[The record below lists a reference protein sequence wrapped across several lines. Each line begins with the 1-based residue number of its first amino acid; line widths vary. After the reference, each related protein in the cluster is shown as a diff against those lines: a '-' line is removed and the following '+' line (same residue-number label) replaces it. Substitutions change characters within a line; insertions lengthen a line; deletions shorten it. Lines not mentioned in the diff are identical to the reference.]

1 MKKAAIWACLAASAL
16 WTAPSIAA
24 TSNITSTH
32 RADYYAAGKHQFYA
46 WCAGGQD
53 RIVRQDGASASDAGA
68 KLAQKTAGCRLSWQ
82 GRIAS

>member
-1 MKKAAIWACLAASAL
+1 MKIAVIWACLAGSAL
-16 WTAPSIAA
+16 LVTPSIAA

-32 RADYYAAGKHQFYA
+32 RADFYAAGKHQFYA
-46 WCAGGQD
+46 WCADGQD
-53 RIVRQDGASASDAGA
+53 RIVRQDGISAPDAGS

>member
-1 MKKAAIWACLAASAL
+1 MKKAVILACLAASAL
-16 WTAPSIAA
+16 LTAPAIAA

-32 RADYYAAGKHQFYA
+32 RAHYYAAGKHQFYA
-46 WCAGGQD
+46 WCADGQD
-53 RIVRQDGASASDAGA
+53 RIVRQDGVSAPDAGS

>member
-1 MKKAAIWACLAASAL
+1 MKIAVIWACLAGSAL
-16 WTAPSIAA
+16 LAAPSIAA

-32 RADYYAAGKHQFYA
+32 RADFYAAGKHQFYA
-46 WCAGGQD
+46 WCADGQD
-53 RIVRQDGASASDAGA
+53 RIVRQDGISAPDAGS

>member
-1 MKKAAIWACLAASAL
+1 MKIAVIWACLAASMLSA
-16 WTAPSIAA
+16 APCLAA

-32 RADYYAAGKHQFYA
+32 RADFYAAGKHQFYA
-46 WCAGGQD
+46 WCADGQD
-53 RIVRQDGASASDAGA
+53 RILRQDGVSAPDASS

>member
-1 MKKAAIWACLAASAL
+1 MKKAVIWACLAVFALSA
-16 WTAPSIAA
+16 APSIAA

-32 RADYYAAGKHQFYA
+32 RADFYAAGKHQFYA
-46 WCAGGQD
+46 WCADGQD
-53 RIVRQDGASASDAGA
+53 RIVRQDGVSAPDAGS